1 MINFT
6 VSLEHLSLAMPKSI
20 LLVEDDADDRM
31 LFTDALNEL
40 TTDVKLKTASH
51 CDDGIDSL
59 IKPQDELPDLVVMD
73 INMPGKNGLE
83 CLEDIRKNTRLMKLP
98 VVILSTDTDEDVI
111 KDAYRRGA
119 NFYIS
124 KPNSFQALKKEI
136 QKIISTDWRTYKA
149 GHALGF

>member
-1 MINFT
+1 M
-6 VSLEHLSLAMPKSI
+6 SKSI

-40 TTDVKLKTASH
+40 TSDVQLKTASH

-59 IKPQDELPDLVVMD
+59 IKPQDDLPDVVVMD

-83 CLEDIRKNTRLMKLP
+83 CLEDIRNNARLKKLP

-124 KPNSFQALKKEI
+124 KPNSFQGLKREV
-136 QKIISTDWRTYKA
+136 QKIISTDWRTYKSGRV
-149 GHALGF
+149 GH

>member
-1 MINFT
+1 MRSNAT
-6 VSLEHLSLAMPKSI
+6 MSKSI
-20 LLVEDDADDRM
+20 LLVDDDADDRM

-40 TTDVKLKTASH
+40 TSDVLLKTASH

-59 IKPQDELPDLVVMD
+59 IKPHDELPDLVVMD

-83 CLEDIRKNTRLMKLP
+83 CLEDIRNHARLKKLP

-111 KDAYRRGA
+111 KEAYRRGA

-124 KPNSFQALKKEI
+124 KPNSFQGLKREI
-136 QKIISTDWRTYKA
+136 QKIISTNWEAYNSDK
-149 GHALGF
+149 ALGH

>member
-1 MINFT
+1 M
-6 VSLEHLSLAMPKSI
+6 SKSI

-40 TTDVKLKTASH
+40 DSNVQLKTASH

-83 CLEDIRKNTRLMKLP
+83 CLEDIRKHTRLKKLP

-111 KDAYRRGA
+111 RDAYRRGA

-124 KPNSFQALKKEI
+124 KPNSFQALKREV
-136 QKIISTDWRTYKA
+136 QKLISTDWKTFKSGQA
-149 GHALGF
+149 FGL

>member
-1 MINFT
+1 
-6 VSLEHLSLAMPKSI
+6 MPRSI

-31 LFTDALNEL
+31 LFTDALNE
-40 TTDVKLKTASH
+40 VSSEVRLKTASH
-51 CDDGIDSL
+51 CEDGIDSL

-83 CLEDIRKNTRLMKLP
+83 CLEDIRNHVRLKKLP
-98 VVILSTDTDEDVI
+98 VIILSTDTDEDVI

-124 KPNSFQALKKEI
+124 KPNSYAALKLEVR
-136 QKIISTDWRTYKA
+136 KILSMDWEKTRPGQA
-149 GHALGF
+149 PAFGF